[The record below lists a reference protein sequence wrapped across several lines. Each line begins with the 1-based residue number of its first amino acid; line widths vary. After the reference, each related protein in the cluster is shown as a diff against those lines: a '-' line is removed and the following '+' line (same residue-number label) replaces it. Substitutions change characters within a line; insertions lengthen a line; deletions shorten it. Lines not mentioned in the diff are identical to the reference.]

1 MKMVVIALM
10 RDNIAPSYL
19 VFTRGRLNFSMISLK
34 LWTTTWRAP
43 TELLEGCVLR
53 IIVRMWEFGN
63 RFSIIKKKIL
73 LVLFEVK
80 A

>member
-19 VFTRGRLNFSMISLK
+19 VFTRGRLSFSMISLK

-53 IIVRMWEFGN
+53 IIVRMWDSETGFQLL
-63 RFSIIKKKIL
+63 KKNCIDS
-73 LVLFEVK
+73 F
-80 A
+80 